1 MFVAKLY
8 MCFFNIGIYGYER
21 NLNFYWYLI
30 KRNAN
35 KLILIDWLN
44 SPVIFDIFHINQFS
58 IFFRENL
65 LKSYINTFSIFS
77 FSYMYFNGLNVAI
90 YVVNNNIAVAGTI
103 FFVGIMWG
111 LSWWIVWRLTGG
123 YQDNEFIESLVA
135 LALDKG
141 FFFVR
146 SSVRLSVCVWHYGVN
161 KSQLTFARQCK
172 IKATRK
178 SIKRRE
184 KQSLQ
189 IIIYV
194 HSPLAAT
201 SNVPERTGG
210 KG

>member
-1 MFVAKLY
+1 

-77 FSYMYFNGLNVAI
+77 FSYMYFSGLNVAI

-146 SSVRLSVCVWHYGVN
+146 SSVRPPVCLCVALWGEQISINFCTSMQN
-161 KSQLTFARQCK
+161 KSNKKKYKKKRKNNRCKLLFTF
-172 IKATRK
+172 I
-178 SIKRRE
+178 
-184 KQSLQ
+184 
-189 IIIYV
+189 
-194 HSPLAAT
+194 HH
-201 SNVPERTGG
+201 
-210 KG
+210 